1 MKIDEQD
8 TAALKLIRE
17 RINAKRRSAVL
28 KSELRAAGRSLY
40 DIGGALKHASPSQIG
55 SRINYLLPKLRSAQI
70 SCELGSVQARLEE
83 LREVEMRLAD
93 LNRIA
98 SEMGID

>member
-1 MKIDEQD
+1 MKTDEQG
-8 TAALKLIRE
+8 TAILRLIRE
-17 RINAKRRSAVL
+17 RLETRKRSAVL

-40 DIGGALKHASPSQIG
+40 DIGGVLKHVSPAKIG
-55 SRINYLLPKLRSAQI
+55 SRIDYILPKLRTAQGT
-70 SCELGSVQARLEE
+70 CELGVVQARLEE
-83 LREVEMRLAD
+83 LKEVEMRLAD